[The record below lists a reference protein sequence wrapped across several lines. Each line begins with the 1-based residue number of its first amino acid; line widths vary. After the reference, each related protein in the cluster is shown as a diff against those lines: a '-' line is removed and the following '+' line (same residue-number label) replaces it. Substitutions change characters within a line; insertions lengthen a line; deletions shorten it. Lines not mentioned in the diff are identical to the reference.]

1 MGRERALAN
10 GEKAKALFEVEGYVF
25 IAEGVEEIC
34 ELGFGVG
41 LGGGQVV
48 FGEAVEEHLI
58 AGFAIKSIMGLGG
71 PLAGLVEGL
80 GLGLVDDD
88 LGEGHLEGVALDA
101 YCVLAQILHIDAETE
116 GAIIDTY
123 QLVIGEETLP
133 DCVDHLL
140 GRDGQELPLTNSTDR
155 LDLSRGGIDSVIGA
169 QLEIVV
175 LDAALDPEENNNNS
189 DNNRNTYDELNV
201 LRHT

>member
-1 MGRERALAN
+1 MQRYL
-10 GEKAKALFEVEGYVF
+10 LV
-25 IAEGVEEIC
+25 AEGVEEIC

-41 LGGGQVV
+41 LGGGEVV
-48 FGEAVEEHLI
+48 LGEAVVEHLI

-71 PLAGLVEGL
+71 PLAGLVEGF
-80 GLGLVDDD
+80 GLGFVDEVLIQQAD
-88 LGEGHLEGVALDA
+88 LGEGHLEGVALDGDGI
-101 YCVLAQILHIDAETE
+101 VAQLLHIDAETE

-123 QLVIGEETLP
+123 ELVIGEEALP
-133 DCVDHLL
+133 NGVDHLL
-140 GRDGQELPLTNSTDR
+140 GRDGQELPLTNGSDR
-155 LDLSRGGIDSVIGA
+155 LNLCRGRIDSVIGA

-175 LDAALDPEENNNNS
+175 LDAALNPEENNNNS